1 MTVSKA
7 HHPDVMS
14 RVGEPEHPYGVA
26 SGEYITAEERIGG
39 CIHAPGIREK
49 VPGGH
54 NWHADEE
61 ALLYVPIPHGIHA
74 SELMAPK
81 DVE

>member
-1 MTVSKA
+1 MSTADHPPGILQSK
-7 HHPDVMS
+7 
-14 RVGEPEHPYGVA
+14 VGEVELPVTSA
-26 SGEYITAEERIGG
+26 EYVTTEESCGRIQ
-39 CIHAPGIREK
+39 APGICEK

-74 SELMAPK
+74 SELLAPK